1 MNTQLMADFD
11 ARSDQEQ
18 EDYLTELADINK
30 KINAVN
36 KKVIAGD
43 ESRLD
48 PKTNYKLIYR

>member
-18 EDYLTELADINK
+18 EDYLIELADINN
-30 KINAVN
+30 KIKAVN

-43 ESRLD
+43 NNRLD

>member
-18 EDYLTELADINK
+18 EDYLLELAEINN

-43 ESRLD
+43 ENRLD